1 MNRLEYIVCAKTQY
15 DIQSPFVY
23 DLYEN
28 VLLPK
33 LDRAA
38 LARLGLSR
46 HDKFGQLRYKIADH
60 YGATAAENSAA
71 LRGADTVLATG
82 EGLIGLVRRPHRD
95 KGSEQEWQK
104 IFKEPDVTLSVDLF
118 DAGLVF
124 TSKRL
129 SRQHFVFRI
138 F

>member
-15 DIQSPFVY
+15 NIQSPFVY

-38 LARLGLSR
+38 LTRLGLSR
-46 HDKFGQLRYKIADH
+46 RDKFGQLCYKIADH
-60 YGATAAENSAA
+60 YGATATGNSAA
-71 LRGADTVLATG
+71 LRGADTVLATD

-104 IFKEPDVTLSVDLF
+104 LFKEPDVTLSVDLF

-124 TSKRL
+124 TSKHL
-129 SRQHFVFRI
+129 SRQHFVLRI

>member
-15 DIQSPFVY
+15 NIQSPFVY

-38 LARLGLSR
+38 LTRLGLSR
-46 HDKFGQLRYKIADH
+46 RDKFGQLCYKIADH
-60 YGATAAENSAA
+60 YGATAAGNSTA
-71 LRGADTVLATG
+71 LRGADTVLDTG

-104 IFKEPDVTLSVDLF
+104 LFKEPDVTLSVDLF

-124 TSKRL
+124 TSKHL
-129 SRQHFVFRI
+129 SRQHFVLRI